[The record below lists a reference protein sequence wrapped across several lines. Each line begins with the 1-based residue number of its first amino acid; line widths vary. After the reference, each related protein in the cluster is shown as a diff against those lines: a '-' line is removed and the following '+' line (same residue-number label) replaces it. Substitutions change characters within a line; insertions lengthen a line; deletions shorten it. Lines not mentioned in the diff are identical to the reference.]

1 MTVSPRKVNVTIDVS
16 GHAPRGCRL
25 VSADLFVPTDVE
37 ADPVLWCC
45 VPGGGMSRDYFDL
58 DVAPSVGQYSMA
70 RFAAERGHVVLTI
83 DPPGVGQSDLPEN
96 GYELTPRAVAD
107 VLHCVVTETV
117 KRLAVGEIP
126 GMVPMGF
133 RIILGVGHSA
143 GGLLVACQ
151 QGRHQTYGA
160 VALLGFSNG
169 GLPAVLTAEEAAFT
183 NRPDDLVRA
192 LPEFVRTRFGDPL
205 PQWSSARS
213 GMVSSD
219 GPADLIEAATAKA
232 DTRLLALVGMTAL
245 VPGSI
250 RPELDQIDVPTLVAL
265 GEDDIAGEIAAL
277 PGQLPACHDL
287 TLFVL
292 AGAGHNHN
300 VADTRL
306 DLWRRLLRWIDS
318 IAPTDVAID

>member
-1 MTVSPRKVNVTIDVS
+1 MTVSPRKVTVTIDVS
-16 GHAPRGCRL
+16 GHAPPGCRL
-25 VSADLFVPTDVE
+25 VSADLFVPTEVE
-37 ADPVLWCC
+37 ADPILWCC

-58 DVAPSVGQYSMA
+58 DVAPSVGPYSMA
-70 RFAAERGHVVLTI
+70 RFAAERGHMVLTI
-83 DPPGVGQSDLPEN
+83 DPPGVGQSDLPDD

-107 VLHCVVTETV
+107 VLHFVVTEMIE
-117 KRLAVGEIP
+117 RLAVGGIP
-126 GMVPMGF
+126 GVVPTEF
-133 RIILGVGHSA
+133 RITLGVGHSA

-151 QGRHQTYGA
+151 QGRHRTYGA

-169 GLPAVLTAEEAAFT
+169 GLPSVLTAEEAVFT
-183 NRPDDLVRA
+183 NRPDDFVRA

-219 GPADLIEAATAKA
+219 GPTGQIEVAMAKA

-250 RPELDQIDVPTLVAL
+250 RPELDQIDVPTLGAL
-265 GEDDIAGEIAAL
+265 GEHDIAGDIAAL
-277 PGQLPACHDL
+277 PGQLPACRDL

-292 AGAGHNHN
+292 SGAGHNHN

-306 DLWRRLLRWIDS
+306 DLWRRVLRWIDS
-318 IAPTDVAID
+318 VAPPGARH